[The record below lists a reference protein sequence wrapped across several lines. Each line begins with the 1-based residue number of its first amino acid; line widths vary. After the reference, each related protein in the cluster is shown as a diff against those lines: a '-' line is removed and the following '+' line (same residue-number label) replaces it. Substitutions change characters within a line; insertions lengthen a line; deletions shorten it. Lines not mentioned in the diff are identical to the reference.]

1 MRIDESVYHAVKA
14 GLDVACQVY
23 RACRGLQFPAG
34 TSDVKITVEHSF
46 DVAL

>member
-1 MRIDESVYHAVKA
+1 LRIDESLYHAVKA
-14 GLDVACQVY
+14 GVDVAYKVY
-23 RACRGLQFPAG
+23 KACRGLAFPAG